1 MGSDMEAVDE
11 TRNTDGR
18 WAGTHT
24 KRFAGAAAVLAL
36 AVAGGTWVALTGS
49 GGDPSGTGATQ
60 EPPATSQ
67 ANQEP
72 LAPVGGEVAA
82 PSASAGAESVCG
94 LVPGDLSVPTGALGA
109 RTTTAGRGLKV
120 PFLDGVGPGATSPL
134 GVSSCYA
141 HSPRGAVLSAGGFMT
156 WFSSKQQLLDMVHDR
171 MEAGPDRNR
180 LAAKISQTW
189 GGEIGAPLQI
199 RGYKATLRSPD
210 EVVVTLAVVQA
221 GDSRL
226 VSWPLTMV
234 WSEGDW
240 RVRVPNNEAW
250 GEEAITSLEA
260 AGMSPWQ

>member
-1 MGSDMEAVDE
+1 M
-11 TRNTDGR
+11 
-18 WAGTHT
+18 HT
-24 KRFAGAAAVLAL
+24 KPLVPVIAAITALLAAGCGASEPTSTSTPLPAADQTAASN
-36 AVAGGTWVALTGS
+36 A
-49 GGDPSGTGATQ
+49 PSTTASNDIDNQGQMAT
-60 EPPATSQ
+60 
-67 ANQEP
+67 
-72 LAPVGGEVAA
+72 A

-94 LVPGDLSVPTGALGA
+94 LAPGDLSVPTGALGA
-109 RTTTAGRGLKV
+109 GTTTAGRGLKV
-120 PFLDGVGPGATSPL
+120 PFLDGVGPSTASPL

-141 HSPRGAVLSAGGFMT
+141 HSPRGAVLSAGGFMV
-156 WFSSKQQLLDMVHDR
+156 WFSSKQQLLDVIHDR

-180 LAAKISQTW
+180 LATQASQTW

-199 RGYKATLRSPD
+199 KGYKATLRSPD

-250 GEEAITSLEA
+250 GEEAIASLEA
-260 AGMSPWQ
+260 AGMSPWA